1 LQGGDILAQDAI
13 KEIKSAE
20 EEANKI
26 IDNAKLE
33 SREIIKK
40 AEESALKEYK
50 DIINK
55 SSLEA
60 KKIMDEVENKANG
73 EAELIFDKGKKEA
86 DAILNV
92 SNDLLDKAVNFVVER
107 IVKFNGNS

>member
-1 LQGGDILAQDAI
+1 MAKDAI

-33 SREIIKK
+33 GREIIKK
-40 AEESALKEYK
+40 AEEDALKEYK

-55 SSLEA
+55 ASLEA

-73 EAELIFDKGKKEA
+73 GEAELIFKEGKKEA
-86 DAILNV
+86 DSILNV

>member
-1 LQGGDILAQDAI
+1 LAKDAI
-13 KEIKSAE
+13 KEIKAAE

-26 IDNAKLE
+26 INDAKLE
-33 SREIIKK
+33 SREIVKK
-40 AEESALKEYK
+40 AEENALKEYK

-60 KKIMDEVENKANG
+60 KRIMDEVESKANG
-73 EAELIFDKGKKEA
+73 EATLIFKEGKEKA
-86 DAILNV
+86 DEILNV
-92 SNDLLDKAVNFVVER
+92 SNDLLDKAVNLVVER

>member
-1 LQGGDILAQDAI
+1 MAKDAI
-13 KEIKSAE
+13 KEIKAAE

-26 IDNAKLE
+26 INDAKLE

-40 AEESALKEYK
+40 AEENALKEYK

-60 KKIMDEVENKANG
+60 KRIMDEVESKANG
-73 EAELIFDKGKKEA
+73 EATLIFKEGKEKA
-86 DAILNV
+86 DEILNV
-92 SNDLLDKAVNFVVER
+92 SNDLLDKAVNLVVER
-107 IVKFNGNS
+107 IVNFNGDS